1 MEQYISQISKECD
14 LLGLSDNTKKAY
26 AGTFRQFA
34 KFYEGKNP
42 EELGVKEIKEYL
54 SHLSS
59 EKKLEGRSVN
69 RVAAGLK
76 FYYFR
81 VLEKDWKPSLIPR
94 MKQNKTIPT
103 ILSRAEVARM
113 IRAPRNIKHR
123 AIVMTLYSTGMRMSE
138 LRNLTAADIDSKR
151 MVINIRQGKGAKD
164 RQAIL
169 SPVLLDM
176 LRQYWKENKD
186 DKSKYLFAI
195 PSKGM
200 GKSRG
205 VAGKRLSH
213 TAVGYVVDQAAR
225 LACVKKNVTPHT
237 LRHSFAVHLVEDGV
251 HLRHIQY
258 LLGHSDVRMTIRYT
272 YIADIS
278 KLKAVSPLDGFFKD
292 AKGVEV

>member
-34 KFYEGKNP
+34 KFYEGKKP
-42 EELGVKEIKEYL
+42 EELGVKEVKEYL

-169 SPVLLDM
+169 SPVLLDT

-195 PSKGM
+195 PSVGM
-200 GKSRG
+200 GKKQG
-205 VAGKRLSH
+205 MAGKQLSH
-213 TAVGYVVDQAAR
+213 TAVGYVVDQATR

-292 AKGVEV
+292 AKGAEA

>member
-1 MEQYISQISKECD
+1 
-14 LLGLSDNTKKAY
+14 
-26 AGTFRQFA
+26 
-34 KFYEGKNP
+34 
-42 EELGVKEIKEYL
+42 
-54 SHLSS
+54 
-59 EKKLEGRSVN
+59 
-69 RVAAGLK
+69 
-76 FYYFR
+76 
-81 VLEKDWKPSLIPR
+81 
-94 MKQNKTIPT
+94 
-103 ILSRAEVARM
+103 
-113 IRAPRNIKHR
+113 
-123 AIVMTLYSTGMRMSE
+123 MSE

-169 SPVLLDM
+169 SPILLDM

-278 KLKAVSPLDGFFKD
+278 KLKTVSPLDGFFKN